1 MAEHQLPKLIATV
14 FDHSL
19 ARWFSL
25 GETRIRPSEVA
36 FGTIIP
42 KFHPV
47 TLIDGVS
54 LVLPLR

>member
-1 MAEHQLPKLIATV
+1 MAEHQLPKLNAAV

-25 GETRIRPSEVA
+25 GETGIRPSEGA

-42 KFHPV
+42 SF
-47 TLIDGVS
+47 S
-54 LVLPLR
+54 R

>member
-1 MAEHQLPKLIATV
+1 MEKHQLPKLNAAV

-25 GETRIRPSEVA
+25 GETRIRPSEGA
-36 FGTIIP
+36 FARHHS
-42 KFHPV
+42 KFQPV
-47 TLIDGVS
+47 TLISGVS